1 MAHRF
6 MLKKSLL
13 EVGKRQGN
21 SAGRYNYRATLESM
35 RKWTHG
41 RRKTTKSSAGT
52 LLQKPDTSNGWRT
65 PKNPNNSKVA
75 RTEQRTNKRNE
86 QAVN

>member
-6 MLKKSLL
+6 MLKNPCWKW
-13 EVGKRQGN
+13 ENVRAIVQVGI
-21 SAGRYNYRATLESM
+21 SYRATLESM